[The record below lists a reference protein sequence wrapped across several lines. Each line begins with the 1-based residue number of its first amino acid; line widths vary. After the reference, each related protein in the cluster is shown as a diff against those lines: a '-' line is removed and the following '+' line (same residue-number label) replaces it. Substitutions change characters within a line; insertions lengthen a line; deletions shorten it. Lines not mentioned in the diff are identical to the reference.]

1 VCNTYASNKRA
12 TYKGMYR
19 LLQALYAVLPFH
31 SQSYISEEI
40 LCLAYSLL
48 RGTSQSS
55 FWARDTNLAA
65 AAAARM
71 FKIIEYV
78 ICTLL
83 AYSAKASVVILQIVL
98 LYPLTCSAK
107 AQPRQANPII

>member
-1 VCNTYASNKRA
+1 
-12 TYKGMYR
+12 
-19 LLQALYAVLPFH
+19 
-31 SQSYISEEI
+31 
-40 LCLAYSLL
+40 
-48 RGTSQSS
+48 
-55 FWARDTNLAA
+55 
-65 AAAARM
+65 M